1 MSIRTNVK
9 TGNEYFHARLGLPL
23 GRWAQQ
29 ETQQKYSTPKTRLI
43 CIHMLFEPTERSE
56 VGSDSCQTS
65 RCVNPEPTEPA
76 SKFGFYPIL
85 NFTGRKMQFAEICA

>member
-29 ETQQKYSTPKTRLI
+29 ETQQKYSTPKPRLI
-43 CIHMLFEPTERSE
+43 CKPPFTTITGNGDLS
-56 VGSDSCQTS
+56 VNANASTS
-65 RCVNPEPTEPA
+65 
-76 SKFGFYPIL
+76 
-85 NFTGRKMQFAEICA
+85 